1 MSFKDVFKN
10 SFMNSVNM
18 ADLSVSQIVTI
29 FGVTLLFA
37 LYIFFIY
44 RILTRKNFYN
54 KSYNTALAAVALITA
69 AVIITIQS
77 SIVVSLGMVGA
88 LSIVRFRTAVK
99 DPLDLV
105 FMFWAL
111 AIGIICGVGL
121 FDIAGILSIV
131 VTVMIFLLDRLPVAQ
146 SPMILMI
153 QGIHCDMEDAAA
165 AVVSRYAKYYNIKS
179 RNITPGRTSIVVEL
193 RVKDGGGLVQELSRL
208 DGIEYVSIIDH
219 DGEVTF

>member
-121 FDIAGILSIV
+121 SVI
-131 VTVMIFLLDRLPVAQ
+131 PV
-146 SPMILMI
+146 S
-153 QGIHCDMEDAAA
+153 
-165 AVVSRYAKYYNIKS
+165 
-179 RNITPGRTSIVVEL
+179 
-193 RVKDGGGLVQELSRL
+193 
-208 DGIEYVSIIDH
+208 
-219 DGEVTF
+219 

>member
-54 KSYNTALAAVALITA
+54 KSYNTALAAVALITIDSA
-69 AVIITIQS
+69 PTIPS
-77 SIVVSLGMVGA
+77 ETTMLDWMVM
-88 LSIVRFRTAVK
+88 IVRFRTAVK

-179 RNITPGRTSIVVEL
+179 RNITPGRTSIVIEL
-193 RVKDGGGLVQELSRL
+193 RVKDGGGLVQELSSL

>member
-131 VTVMIFLLDRLPVAQ
+131 VTVMIFLLDRLHAAQ
-146 SPMILMI
+146 SPINLMIL
-153 QGIHCDMEDAAA
+153 GSHCDMEYASAA
-165 AVVSRYAKYYNIKS
+165 AVARDAETYN
-179 RNITPGRTSIVVEL
+179 
-193 RVKDGGGLVQELSRL
+193 
-208 DGIEYVSIIDH
+208 
-219 DGEVTF
+219 

>member
-121 FDIAGILSIV
+121 FDIAGILS
-131 VTVMIFLLDRLPVAQ
+131 LSL
-146 SPMILMI
+146 
-153 QGIHCDMEDAAA
+153 IHISEPT
-165 AVVSRYAKYYNIKS
+165 R
-179 RNITPGRTSIVVEL
+179 R
-193 RVKDGGGLVQELSRL
+193 
-208 DGIEYVSIIDH
+208 
-219 DGEVTF
+219 

>member
-77 SIVVSLGMVGA
+77 LSL
-88 LSIVRFRTAVK
+88 
-99 DPLDLV
+99 
-105 FMFWAL
+105 
-111 AIGIICGVGL
+111 
-121 FDIAGILSIV
+121 
-131 VTVMIFLLDRLPVAQ
+131 
-146 SPMILMI
+146 
-153 QGIHCDMEDAAA
+153 IH
-165 AVVSRYAKYYNIKS
+165 I
-179 RNITPGRTSIVVEL
+179 
-193 RVKDGGGLVQELSRL
+193 
-208 DGIEYVSIIDH
+208 
-219 DGEVTF
+219 